1 MFFHNL
7 YQRKDGDIL
16 EAFNLEQANM
26 VYQEDPQIL
35 LADTERLLKF
45 IVHHK
50 EKQVPRLEVLQNYYL
65 GHNTDI
71 FESTNRR
78 KETGKADYRAA
89 HPFASD
95 IADLQ
100 TAFSVGKPVG
110 MQVDSKNHSKLDLV
124 NKVNDV
130 DAHNY
135 ELFLDTSIFGRAYE
149 YVYRDER
156 NTEKFVRLNPL
167 ETFIIYS
174 LDVDPMPVMAIR
186 YHSVTMVD
194 EDTAKLQYVIEVWT
208 QDEYVRYQPTDI
220 KDNSTLN
227 LDVHE
232 PRTILPIIEY
242 DNNRMRTG
250 DFERVLSLIDLY
262 DAAQSDTA
270 NYMSDL
276 NDALLVIQGDIANEL
291 EQLIA
296 SIDSKEPDYAEKV
309 MDIKREFNQ
318 QLKDSNTLFLHSGIS
333 AMGQQTNVSA
343 EYIYKQYDV
352 AGTEAYKKRIADD
365 IHKFSHTPNL
375 TDENFAA
382 NTSGVAMQYKLLGT
396 VELAATKRRMFEKG
410 LYRRYTVVDNL
421 ERLASTGWDIDVNN
435 IRFTFEDNL
444 PTDDI
449 QTLQMLVNAGA
460 TLPQEYL
467 YRFLPGVSDPDEIM
481 QLMDEQT
488 HFNDYPMQTPTDGDE
503 VDDEAG

>member
-7 YQRKDGDIL
+7 YQRKDGDVL

-26 VYQEDPQIL
+26 VYQEEPEIL
-35 LADTERLLKF
+35 LTDTKRLLKF

-50 EKQVPRLEVLQNYYL
+50 DKQVPRLRVLKDYYL
-65 GHNTDI
+65 GHNSDI
-71 FESTNRR
+71 FESDNRR

-110 MQVDSKNHSKLDLV
+110 MQVDSKNHDKLDTV
-124 NKVNDV
+124 NKANDV
-130 DAHNY
+130 DSHNY
-135 ELFLDTSIFGRAYE
+135 ELFLDASIYGRAYE
-149 YVYRDER
+149 YVYRDGTD
-156 NTEKFVRLNPL
+156 TEKFVRLNPI
-167 ETFIIYS
+167 ETFVIYS
-174 LDVDPMPVMAIR
+174 LDVDPVPVMAVR
-186 YHSVTMVD
+186 YHSVAMVD
-194 EDTAKLQYVIEVWT
+194 EDTSKIKYVIEAWT
-208 QDEYVRYQPTDI
+208 QDTYIQYLPTDI
-220 KDNSTLN
+220 NGTGA
-227 LDVHE
+227 LDVAFQE
-232 PRTILPIIEY
+232 SRTVLPIIEY

-296 SIDSKEPDYAEKV
+296 SIDSNDPNYAEKV
-309 MDIKREFNQ
+309 LDIKREFNQ
-318 QLKDSNTLFLHSGIS
+318 QLKDSNTLFLRSGIS
-333 AMGQQTNVSA
+333 ATGQQTNVSA

-410 LYRRYTVVDNL
+410 LYQRYAVVDNL

-481 QLMDEQT
+481 NLMDEQT
-488 HFNDYPMQTPTDGDE
+488 KFNDYPMQMPTDGDE